1 MFISVSS
8 LFSNPLTPNHRLHSS
23 SQLRNQTNYGTIQQE
38 AQPNELKIAA
48 TNSTCITTSIAVV
61 MDYRSKT
68 SKNLLIC
75 GTANGNH
82 YEVAGVSDEIIQAKK
97 HLIMN
102 GEIELSMP
110 KGASLN
116 SATATLEMPTMSKTN
131 QFFKETRG
139 GRNTGRNDTK
149 SLFDRGA
156 RTLAVTGTRSVLVVR
171 VVASDVA
178 PSLSEA
184 TMSNSVFGNGADGTN
199 DPVTMKGHFNTCSH
213 GQLNFVE
220 ADDRDGETILI
231 RNGMREKI

>member
-8 LFSNPLTPNHRLHSS
+8 LFSNPLTPNHRLRSS

-38 AQPNELKIAA
+38 AQPNELKIDA

-61 MDYRSKT
+61 MDYRTKT

-82 YEVAGVSDEIIQAKK
+82 YEVAGVSDEIIQANK

-110 KGASLN
+110 KDAYLN

-139 GRNTGRNDTK
+139 RRNTGRNDTK
-149 SLFDRGA
+149 SLFDRA
-156 RTLAVTGTRSVLVVR
+156 ALAVAGTRSVLVVR

-178 PSLSEA
+178 PNLSEA
-184 TMSNSVFGNGADGTN
+184 TLSNSVFGNGADGTD
-199 DPVTMKGHFNTCSH
+199 DPVTMKSHFNTCSH

>member
-1 MFISVSS
+1 M
-8 LFSNPLTPNHRLHSS
+8 
-23 SQLRNQTNYGTIQQE
+23 
-38 AQPNELKIAA
+38 
-48 TNSTCITTSIAVV
+48 
-61 MDYRSKT
+61 
-68 SKNLLIC
+68 
-75 GTANGNH
+75 
-82 YEVAGVSDEIIQAKK
+82 SDEIIQAKK

-102 GEIELSMP
+102 GEIELSIP
-110 KGASLN
+110 KGAYLN
-116 SATATLEMPTMSKTN
+116 TATATLKMPTMSKTN
-131 QFFKETRG
+131 QFFKEKRG
-139 GRNTGRNDTK
+139 MRYTDGDDTK

-156 RTLAVTGTRSVLVVR
+156 TLAVTGTRSVLVVR

-184 TMSNSVFGNGADGTN
+184 TMSNSVFGNGADGTD

>member
-1 MFISVSS
+1 
-8 LFSNPLTPNHRLHSS
+8 
-23 SQLRNQTNYGTIQQE
+23 
-38 AQPNELKIAA
+38 
-48 TNSTCITTSIAVV
+48 
-61 MDYRSKT
+61 MDYRTKT
-68 SKNLLIC
+68 SKNSLIC

-102 GEIELSMP
+102 GEIELSIP
-110 KGASLN
+110 KGAYLN
-116 SATATLEMPTMSKTN
+116 TATATLKMPTMSKTN
-131 QFFKETRG
+131 QFFKEKRG
-139 GRNTGRNDTK
+139 MRYTDGDDTK

-156 RTLAVTGTRSVLVVR
+156 TLAVTGTRSVLVVR

-184 TMSNSVFGNGADGTN
+184 TMSNSVFGNGADGTD